1 MFHIEKND
9 NSIKPLK
16 GRSFSELGFKERKHL
31 QERIAKYPS
40 CLDEDLLIIQKKLA
54 GFSDTN
60 DEGTFLRLHEF
71 HAPRSG
77 VESKVR
83 RKVIALESIKE
94 VLEYVRYDRMAFQTA
109 FGQIQAIEKSG
120 NQ

>member
-9 NSIKPLK
+9 NSIK

-31 QERIAKYPS
+31 PERIAKYSS

-71 HAPRSG
+71 HAPRRG
-77 VESKVR
+77 LMPDGAESYAKV
-83 RKVIALESIKE
+83 
-94 VLEYVRYDRMAFQTA
+94 
-109 FGQIQAIEKSG
+109 
-120 NQ
+120 